1 MAGPMPDRSRDA
13 EWKAKLSPVE
23 YQVARCSATEP
34 PFTGK
39 YWNHKGD
46 GKYRCVCCG
55 ADLFESKAK
64 FDSGTGWPSFWQAIE
79 RGRIREV
86 PDRSYGMERI
96 EVRCASCDA
105 HLGHLFDDGPEPS
118 GERYCINSASLDF
131 AGKEGK
137 GREKK

>member
-1 MAGPMPDRSRDA
+1 MAPSQPDRSRDA
-13 EWKAKLSPVE
+13 EWKAKLSPTE
-23 YQVARCSATEP
+23 YQVTRCSATEP

-46 GKYRCVCCG
+46 GRYRCVCCG

-86 PDRSYGMERI
+86 PDASHGMERI
-96 EVRCASCDA
+96 EVRCATCDA

-118 GERYCINSASLDF
+118 GERYCINSASLAFD
-131 AGKEGK
+131 GKEK
-137 GREKK
+137 RKT